1 MADPFTLEN
10 LGWDNKLY
18 GSLFRVPSHRS
29 DPFTEVSEVLTGT
42 DMWTVSPQWEGQRR
56 QPR

>member
-1 MADPFTLEN
+1 MVDPFTLEN

-29 DPFTEVSEVLTGT
+29 DPFTKVREDLMGT
-42 DMWTVSPQWEGQRR
+42 DMRTAGPEWKGQRR

>member
-18 GSLFRVPSHRS
+18 GFLFRVPSHRS
-29 DPFTEVSEVLTGT
+29 GLLYWPFAKVSEVQ
-42 DMWTVSPQWEGQRR
+42 MEGQGR
-56 QPR
+56 QPG